1 MAKCQQCQQLRK
13 GKPMGRTFYCI
24 ATCHDGTD
32 LGVFLSGPEDEKL
45 TLKQAIKFAHDS
57 APETAGVYVFD
68 GTADDYWKECEPEDP
83 PF

>member
-1 MAKCQQCQQLRK
+1 
-13 GKPMGRTFYCI
+13 MGRTFYCV

-57 APETAGVYVFD
+57 ATETAGVYVFD
-68 GTADDYWKECEPEDP
+68 GTADDYWKECEQSTRVSQ
-83 PF
+83 